1 MGKNDNNE
9 RHNIDA
15 QYIAEQRTVDVLRT
29 LREYSDEYH
38 PVSKSELLEY
48 ISTTDNPLTLSTTI
62 DEILLQINPAEYTG
76 ENDDE
81 YRIKYD
87 GYDKGYE
94 DNPLVIR
101 TEIDEIKKEMRRK
114 GADTEALSKEIKE
127 IMDAR
132 GINKAPAIKD
142 LRYIH
147 DFSYED
153 MDKLISAVALSAGI
167 APADKEDLIGKI
179 MCTASLYYK
188 NPFYDKVRKK
198 IQFNPYSEYSRLYS
212 RSGETE
218 KRIGEN
224 VRIIQD
230 AIRLRTKVSFFF
242 DHISADKQYVPGDK
256 EHILTPYYIVIY
268 NDNYYVIG
276 ARDKGKH
283 ASHYRI
289 DLMSSVEI
297 VRDKDGNP
305 VPMRPMSECKDLPN
319 RDEGWDPGKYMSEH
333 LYMAFDTDDEKPRR
347 IKIRIPTDR
356 INRYTILHDW
366 FGDHFEL
373 NGKATAKCD
382 KGYEVVDVVTS
393 PTMLVHWAMQYA
405 DFCEVLDKDVRE
417 KMLKEI
423 SALKAKYKN

>member
-1 MGKNDNNE
+1 MGKKDNNE

-48 ISTTDNPLTLSTTI
+48 INTTDNPLTLSTTI

-87 GYDKGYE
+87 GYDKEYE

-101 TEIDEIKKEMRRK
+101 TGIDEIKKEMRRK
-114 GADTEALSKEIKE
+114 GADTEALAKEIKE
-127 IMDAR
+127 IMGAR

-153 MDKLISAVALSAGI
+153 MDRLISAVALSAGI
-167 APADKEDLIGKI
+167 APEDKEALIGKI

-198 IQFNPYSEYSRLYS
+198 ILFNPYSEYSRLYS

-224 VRIIQD
+224 VRILQD
-230 AIRLRTKVSFFF
+230 AIRLRTKVRFYF
-242 DHISADKQYVPGDK
+242 DHISADKQYIPGGR
-256 EHILTPYYIVIY
+256 EQILPPYYIVIY

-276 ARDKGKH
+276 AWDTKKR
-283 ASHYRI
+283 AVHYRI

-319 RDEGWDPGKYMSEH
+319 RDEGWNPGKYMSEH

-417 KMLKEI
+417 KILKET
-423 SALKAKYKN
+423 SSLEAKYKN